1 MAILYNQLRDNFTQI
16 PNELLTDDR
25 LSNGAKVVYCYVASK
40 PTGWKFWNTEIQ
52 KALNIKDNNTMSKY
66 WKELLNTG
74 WVDRTRTKADNGQ
87 FSGGYDYELRI
98 SPNTENDHIREN
110 PSLGKTP
117 THSNTDFNINTNI
130 INNTN
135 ILDTNNSNNIS
146 LEENIPKGQ
155 LFSTNGKPKKQG
167 ENQYNTVIE
176 KLSSNPKV
184 RTALQKYL
192 AFRRKKGLTIEQW
205 ETIVTRFKNDT
216 TAKCK
221 SVDEAVDAIEKC
233 LMDGNMKLFYKEYN
247 NKNYSQLQKVT
258 PANINPQDDLVSILE
273 PSNFL
278 YQEFYFDLPSKPT
291 KLDPDYMPAL
301 YLFADG
307 SVKPEELVDPKYK
320 N

>member
-1 MAILYNQLRDNFTQI
+1 MQRDFKGVWI
-16 PNELLTDDR
+16 PKHIWLHPELSIWD
-25 LSNGAKVVYCYVASK
+25 KVVL
-40 PTGWKFWNTEIQ
+40 TEIDSLDQ
-52 KALNIKDNNTMSKY
+52 SERGCYASNKYLAEFCGCSESAVSKSISKLTKLGLLYCKNFDGRQRELKSNLNRLVNSNIEPSKIYEAGQENLLQSNIDNKTTNKLDNNISS
-66 WKELLNTG
+66 KELLN
-74 WVDRTRTKADNGQ
+74 
-87 FSGGYDYELRI
+87 
-98 SPNTENDHIREN
+98 NT
-110 PSLGKTP
+110 
-117 THSNTDFNINTNI
+117 
-130 INNTN
+130 
-135 ILDTNNSNNIS
+135 NNIS

-247 NKNYSQLQKVT
+247 NKNYSQLQKAV
-258 PANINPQDDLVSILE
+258 PVNVNPSQDLVSIIQ
-273 PSNFL
+273 PSDFL
-278 YQEFYFDLPSKPT
+278 YQQFYFDLPSQPT
-291 KLDPDYMPAL
+291 KLDPDYMPNL